1 MCLCWLIAVWSLLLL
16 LPANFSLPGFLTACS
31 GLGVR
36 VSSGNCVAFVANR
49 IIIGAGA
56 DSWVVIGSVEEIWRL
71 ASCLECLL
79 CRTRTRKCKN
89 TLLKAGCHRRRVII
103 LVFSPCLAPYV
114 LLKFFT
120 SSYICFHWFVTLC
133 VWCSSAFFSWLFL
146 FKMTKF

>member
-16 LPANFSLPGFLTACS
+16 LPANFSLPGILTACS

-36 VSSGNCVAFVANR
+36 VLSGNCVAFVANR

-71 ASCLECLL
+71 ASCQGCLL
-79 CRTRTRKCKN
+79 CNTRTWKCKN

-103 LVFSPCLAPYV
+103 LVLAPCLAPYV
-114 LLKFFT
+114 LLKHLHCHTFVFIDWHFGVHQLF
-120 SSYICFHWFVTLC
+120 SSYLR
-133 VWCSSAFFSWLFL
+133 FSYIFA
-146 FKMTKF
+146 